1 MKKILALGIILFK
14 LYFGY
19 YGVAD
24 DKITSYYAS
33 ISHVRKIEIDS

>member
-19 YGVAD
+19 CGVAD

-33 ISHVRKIEIDS
+33 LPLVEKVEIDS